1 MSFKRKCR
9 NGSGLF
15 NAVVIGGALFLAV
28 SAMANAQVPAEEFND
43 QTLSRAMQADRDAG
57 KYNAADYQRQQ
68 VPENGLYNVQSGTA
82 AQWEKGFGKCY
93 LGRCAENESDFF
105 QGGDHE

>member
-1 MSFKRKCR
+1 MFKHIFSYKT
-9 NGSGLF
+9 
-15 NAVVIGGALFLAV
+15 LFLPLA
-28 SAMANAQVPAEEFND
+28 AYCAYAAAANAHGIDAEAFND

-105 QGGDHE
+105 QAGDHE